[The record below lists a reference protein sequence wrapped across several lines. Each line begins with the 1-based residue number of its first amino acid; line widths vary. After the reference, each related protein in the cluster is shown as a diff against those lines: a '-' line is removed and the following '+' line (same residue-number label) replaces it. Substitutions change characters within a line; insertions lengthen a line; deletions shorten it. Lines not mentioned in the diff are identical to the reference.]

1 MKDCP
6 YSINVKWRCLSS
18 RISLASHGLMD
29 EFLIW
34 MGTLYRE
41 ATSVFVF
48 TTLLN
53 WSQVLKKTII
63 THLGFFPFK
72 SRPLTKGSRHQG
84 RQIGSQKSVSLCRNG
99 KWTRMC
105 THAPQSHQHHDV
117 KMASLLCQDSPSY
130 TDVKQRQYDVNRLRN
145 LCSNI
150 EMLFRR
156 CRIWLGL

>member
-6 YSINVKWRCLSS
+6 YSINVEWWFLSS

-41 ATSVFVF
+41 ATSIFVF
-48 TTLLN
+48 TTLFN
-53 WSQVLKKTII
+53 GRQVLQKNII
-63 THLGFFPFK
+63 THLGFFPFQ
-72 SRPLTKGSRHQG
+72 SRPLTKGFLHRG

-105 THAPQSHQHHDV
+105 THAPKFHQHHDV
-117 KMASLLCQDSPSY
+117 KMASLLCQDSPRY
-130 TDVKQRQYDVNRLRN
+130 TDVKQRHFDVSRLRIYAAT
-145 LCSNI
+145 SKWRY
-150 EMLFRR
+150 FDVV
-156 CRIWLGL
+156 G